1 MATPI
6 AHKGA
11 TVGAKAE
18 AMTLLDLFLKPEL
31 ITQAW
36 DYYKNDQTKDVE
48 YEPLL
53 NPDDM
58 PAIELNQEIMATF
71 RPELE
76 KYYFDETKYDNYL
89 EQLGIAYPTL
99 RSDAASTD
107 STEEEGEEEE

>member
-1 MATPI
+1 
-6 AHKGA
+6 
-11 TVGAKAE
+11 AK
-18 AMTLLDLFLKPEL
+18 TLRDIFLKPEL
-31 ITQAW
+31 NTQAW
-36 DYYKNDQTKDVE
+36 DNYKNEPARDVE

-99 RSDAASTD
+99 RSDAASTE